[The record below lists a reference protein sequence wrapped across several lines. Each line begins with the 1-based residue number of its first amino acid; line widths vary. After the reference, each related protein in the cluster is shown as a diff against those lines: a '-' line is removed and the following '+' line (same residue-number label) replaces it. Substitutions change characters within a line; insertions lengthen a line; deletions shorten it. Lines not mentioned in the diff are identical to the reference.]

1 MSFLKELFYANFYA
15 FPFLMVILYND
26 LFLFQSL
33 VTTKRKRRWGSGGSL
48 GVNGFLKKKKKM
60 MSRFDGVFGSLG
72 LRVTYII
79 SGMFGPHTSPP
90 QCFLTEDN
98 LLEKPVIETALGYS
112 D

>member
-1 MSFLKELFYANFYA
+1 
-15 FPFLMVILYND
+15 
-26 LFLFQSL
+26 
-33 VTTKRKRRWGSGGSL
+33 
-48 GVNGFLKKKKKM
+48 M
-60 MSRFDGVFGSLG
+60 MSRFDGAFGSLG
-72 LRVTYII
+72 LRFTYII